1 MSAILINGQMVS
13 IKKRKEVAKDC
24 LSLTEKMG
32 HKPSLHVL
40 LVGENPA
47 SLTYVHH
54 KQKACKEVGI
64 ECTIHHFPEN
74 STEETLCNRLID
86 CMVNTHIHG
95 ILIQLPLPKH
105 ISLTRL
111 LDYLPP
117 LKDVDGFHPINIGRL
132 AQNRPLLRPCTPY
145 GIIQLLDEYDIS
157 IKGKDC
163 LILGISQIVG
173 LPMGLE
179 LLNRKATV
187 TYCHRDSKNIE
198 DKIRSHE
205 IIISATGTRNLIQPS
220 FLNSKQVIIDVG
232 IHRNEF
238 NQIVGDLEFEAAREK
253 VAFMTPVPGGVGPM
267 TITALLQNVALAA
280 RLQLNV

>member
-13 IKKRKEVAKDC
+13 IKKRIDVAKDC

-47 SLTYVHH
+47 SHTYVHH

-74 STEETLCNRLID
+74 STEETLCNTLID
-86 CMVNTHIHG
+86 CMVNRYIHG

-157 IKGKDC
+157 MKGKDC
-163 LILGISQIVG
+163 LILGTSQIVG

-220 FLNSKQVIIDVG
+220 FLNSKQIIIDVG

-238 NQIVGDLEFEAAREK
+238 NQIVGDLEFEAARER